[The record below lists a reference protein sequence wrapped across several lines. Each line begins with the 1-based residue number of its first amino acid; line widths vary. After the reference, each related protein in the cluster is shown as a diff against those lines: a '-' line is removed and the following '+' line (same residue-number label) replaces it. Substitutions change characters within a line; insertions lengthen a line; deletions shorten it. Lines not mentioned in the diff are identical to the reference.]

1 MSTLPIIYLI
11 QEARDVFFG
20 QIVIYLSIYLIILQL
35 FTYMYFSKDIYSHS
49 TNNKITKYFQFSTIL
64 NKKYLILIFFT
75 LIPIFRFSIG
85 NSQIFGVYEILG
97 IIGILFILSF
107 LYIGVVSNILSNL
120 LNNSYFVLI
129 PTSVLIIVYELPT
142 ITNSFNLNHINW
154 AGYAIFTFIFL
165 IVFLMSL
172 LKNSTRRFSLIFIVF
187 LVIGTSNQIL
197 GLFNKTENIDLETL
211 QNDSPFYS
219 LLSNN
224 IERKYSVVILTY
236 DGYPQNETLQNYGID
251 NSNQTEYLIENGF
264 TIFNG
269 TYSIGSYSLGT
280 MARLLEGSALRI
292 NENNSRTIV
301 GGFSSFVKSLD
312 NQGYETVGVFP
323 SSFYFPPNTKSNYN
337 YYFPNKAQRSAKTAK
352 SILSGNLTH
361 EDAIYTIPYKD
372 YLEEKNQI
380 LSTIGT
386 TQNPY
391 FLYTHTYFPGH
402 TQNSGACLPGEFEQW
417 KDRLEYANVEMKND
431 LSLLKSNYENTIIIV
446 MGDHGPFLTKNCTSL
461 TKYEASEITRLD
473 LQDRHGTFLAIRF
486 PKNTVKPE
494 VNDINLIQN
503 TLIKVASILSGNFE
517 SYKKY
522 SLPSNTPIDRT
533 HLPKEINIIDNRIV
547 NGVDNNKPLFEDVS
561 TSSSR

>member
-1 MSTLPIIYLI
+1 M
-11 QEARDVFFG
+11 
-20 QIVIYLSIYLIILQL
+20 
-35 FTYMYFSKDIYSHS
+35 
-49 TNNKITKYFQFSTIL
+49 
-64 NKKYLILIFFT
+64 
-75 LIPIFRFSIG
+75 
-85 NSQIFGVYEILG
+85 
-97 IIGILFILSF
+97 
-107 LYIGVVSNILSNL
+107 
-120 LNNSYFVLI
+120 
-129 PTSVLIIVYELPT
+129 
-142 ITNSFNLNHINW
+142 
-154 AGYAIFTFIFL
+154 
-165 IVFLMSL
+165 
-172 LKNSTRRFSLIFIVF
+172 
-187 LVIGTSNQIL
+187 
-197 GLFNKTENIDLETL
+197 FNKTENIDLETL

-219 LLSNN
+219 LSNN

-352 SILSGNLTH
+352 SILSGNLTPKMPSTLFH
-361 EDAIYTIPYKD
+361 IKTILKKKSDSFYYWNHSKSIFFIYT
-372 YLEEKNQI
+372 YLF
-380 LSTIGT
+380 SRS
-386 TQNPY
+386 
-391 FLYTHTYFPGH
+391 H
-402 TQNSGACLPGEFEQW
+402 QNSGACLPGEFEQW

-503 TLIKVASILSGNFE
+503 TLIKLLPYFQVILNHI
-517 SYKKY
+517 KNIHC
-522 SLPSNTPIDRT
+522 LPI
-533 HLPKEINIIDNRIV
+533 HQ
-547 NGVDNNKPLFEDVS
+547 
-561 TSSSR
+561 